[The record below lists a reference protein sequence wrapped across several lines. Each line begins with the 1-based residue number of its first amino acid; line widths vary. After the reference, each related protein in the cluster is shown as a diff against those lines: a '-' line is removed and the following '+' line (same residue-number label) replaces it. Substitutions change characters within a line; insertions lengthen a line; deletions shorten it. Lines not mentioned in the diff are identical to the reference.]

1 MRHDIRMDA
10 SQSAEGTAMKYH
22 KEIDHALNAAVVA
35 GSRDLRAQ
43 ADNGTLE
50 VEIANADT
58 LSVAF
63 SSFVFQ
69 SDHLASADAAQL
81 GRIADR
87 LASKLTYLLEP
98 LRVIEVD
105 GNAGAV
111 QMRSQ
116 PPYQRDKQTRY
127 YEVLVQR
134 GGSLSLVRYERLPG
148 EPRKAIPAH
157 VTEEVF
163 YRLADDFASAA
174 TP

>member
-1 MRHDIRMDA
+1 MSYHDDI
-10 SQSAEGTAMKYH
+10 SS
-22 KEIDHALNAAVVA
+22 ALNAAVVA
-35 GSRDLRAQ
+35 GYDKLRADAGSGRLEVSIEQ
-43 ADNGTLE
+43 ADTM
-50 VEIANADT
+50 
-58 LSVAF
+58 SVAF
-63 SSFVFQ
+63 TSFVFQ
-69 SDHLASADAAQL
+69 SDRLATADVAQL

-105 GNAGAV
+105 GDAGAV
-111 QMRSQ
+111 QMRSH

-148 EPRKAIPAH
+148 EPRKSIAAT

-163 YRLADDFASAA
+163 YRLADDFAAA
-174 TP
+174 VE